1 MKQLTAVL
9 FFCLSATPTFA
20 QKTIRRSVYFESN
33 QAQLSAE
40 SQTFLKAFA
49 DTLKRYASYTVAL
62 KGHTDANGS
71 DNTNKQLSE
80 KRVKNVQ
87 ILLENNG
94 ILPKNITIS
103 VLGEAAPIAENATVE
118 GKQRNRRVE
127 IITTIYPPNTTA
139 ANTAKSYQNVT
150 DLYRDL
156 SQTPQY
162 FKVNT
167 GQETTIRGAKGTVF
181 VVPKDA
187 FQGVPA
193 NAVIDFKLKEAYSF
207 SDIIAEN
214 LSTHSGDKLLQTGG
228 MFYAEAVYNGQSVNL
243 KKALNVSF
251 ASKESKLAG
260 MQLFTGTRDPQR
272 NGRMDWQP
280 IKDPSVSAA
289 FEDDTLEIFSNS
301 SGLIDPYLI
310 SDKNGCIKFKDLLDT
325 SNLAYSQLLV
335 PVKDEK
341 GKPNLLPRRGI
352 TKVGAAISFY
362 LLDHRAYLKKT
373 LLETH
378 RVTFNEVYD
387 FYKVDNLADLAKQNG
402 FSWDSLIKI
411 RVDFINNADLAAKAF
426 ALKQDSLTKEY
437 ARQAEIIRI
446 RNMQREK
453 INEAFSL
460 PKLGWINCDK
470 FSDYPDNQLVDIKTN
485 NYVLSLKNSLI
496 LVLKRDKQATY
507 ANTWDK
513 SNVLFRRM
521 PKNKEG
527 VIIGMKIENGQ
538 SYLALKPITT
548 ANMSVDLN
556 FKAVSAEEIKE
567 QLKTLDN

>member
-9 FFCLSATPTFA
+9 FICLLATPIFA

-40 SQTFLKAFA
+40 SRTFLKAFA
-49 DTLKRYASYTVAL
+49 DTLKRYATYTVAL
-62 KGHTDANGS
+62 KGHTDADGS
-71 DNTNKQLSE
+71 DNTNKLLSE

-103 VLGEAAPIAENATVE
+103 VLGEAAPITENTTVE

-127 IITTIYPPNTTA
+127 IITTIYPPNTA
-139 ANTAKSYQNVT
+139 APNTAKSYQNVT

-156 SQTPQY
+156 SQPPQY

-181 VVPKDA
+181 VIPKDA

-193 NAVIDFKLKEAYSF
+193 NAVVDFKLKEAYSF

-251 ASKESKLAG
+251 ASKESKLEG

-280 IKDPSVSAA
+280 IKEDPSVSAA
-289 FEDDTLEIFSNS
+289 FEDDTLEIYTRPT
-301 SGLIDPYLI
+301 GLIDPYLI
-310 SDKNGCIKFKDLLDT
+310 SDKNGYIKFKDLLDT

-341 GKPNLLPRRGI
+341 GKSNLLPRRGI
-352 TKVGAAISFY
+352 TKVGAAIAFY
-362 LLDHRAYLKKT
+362 LLDHRVYLKKT
-373 LLETH
+373 FLETH
-378 RVTFNEVYD
+378 KATFSEVYD
-387 FYKVDNLADLAKQNG
+387 FYKINTFADLEKQNSG
-402 FSWDSLIKI
+402 SWDSLMQI
-411 RVDFINNADLAAKAF
+411 RAKVLQF
-426 ALKQDSLTKEY
+426 AMTEEQFK
-437 ARQAEIIRI
+437 
-446 RNMQREK
+446 QREDSIK
-453 INEAFSL
+453 KVNDRQQEAWRLAQEQRKTLNDVFTL
-460 PKLGWINCDK
+460 PRLGWINCDK
-470 FSDYPDNQLVDIKTN
+470 YYSYPFRDVADITANNCTLNGFSN
-485 NYVLSLKNSLI
+485 LI
-496 LVLKRDKQATY
+496 LILK
-507 ANTWDK
+507 
-513 SNVLFRRM
+513 
-521 PKNKEG
+521 KNKEAVNAYSVDKNAAFPRILANQNA

-538 SYLALKPITT
+538 PYLALKPITT
-548 ANMSVDLN
+548 ANMSVDLD
-556 FKAVSAEEIKE
+556 FKAVSAEDIKE